1 MTIKFNTPELKD
13 DCTLQDVKDFSAEV
27 CHELAEGFN
36 GYSMPSVAISCSHF
50 LDAVF
55 NHLEEQTIERLQ
67 GHIENLPA
75 NDTVEVLEI
84 MKNIMKGDGK
94 LPSMEKT
101 GESVGSVLGYMSM
114 LKLICTVRRYLHEA
128 KVALA
133 GTVLSFDQRADDMA
147 ELSELMDLEISD
159 EEKHWIRNRLKG
171 GTSDPVDVK
180 SGKELNDLCDDL
192 FG

>member
-1 MTIKFNTPELKD
+1 MTVEFKTQELKD
-13 DCTLQDVKDFSAEV
+13 DCTLQDVKDFSADV
-27 CHELAEGFN
+27 CNELAEGFN
-36 GYSMPSVAISCSHF
+36 GYSMPTVAIACSHF

-55 NHLEEQTIERLQ
+55 NHLEDQTVQRLQ
-67 GHIENLPA
+67 GHIDGLPA
-75 NDTVEVLEI
+75 KETVEVLEI
-84 MKNIMKGDGK
+84 VKDIMKGDGN
-94 LPSMEKT
+94 LPSMKET
-101 GESVGSVLGYMSM
+101 GESVGSVLGYMSI

-147 ELSELMDLEISD
+147 ELSKLMDLDISD

-180 SGKELNDLCDDL
+180 SGKDLNDLCDDL